1 MSDGGDDRTLSERLS
16 AYLDGEL
23 DKNDA
28 DSIRKLIVTDSK
40 IAKVARDLA
49 EAKVRLE
56 SAYGDTRDEPIS
68 ETTIDLIKNYPMG
81 RPTEDRAEPV
91 RSNII
96 PIKDAPSTHQRWLIQ
111 ITRYHR
117 VYACMPRDDLVKTE
131 ENKLTGEDWVK
142 MLGRDLPIPDLQRH
156 RMSFEGARLLTI
168 NDEPAAQLVYTDTNN
183 SLLTFWIAQT
193 DQPASEPQPSIHQD
207 LDVITWCDGVHA
219 YALVGRD
226 SRDSLS
232 QLVPSIRSVYRT

>member
-1 MSDGGDDRTLSERLS
+1 MMSDGGDDRTLSERLS

-40 IAKVARDLA
+40 IAKMARDLA

-81 RPTEDRAEPV
+81 RPIEDRAEPV

-117 VYACMPRDDLVKTE
+117 VYACMPRDDLVKAE
-131 ENKLTGEDWVK
+131 GNKLTGEDWAK
-142 MLGRDLPIPDLQRH
+142 MLGRDLPIPDLH
-156 RMSFEGARLLTI
+156 HHHMSFEGARLLII
-168 NDEPAAQLVYTDTNN
+168 NDEPVAQLTYSN
-183 SLLTFWIAQT
+183 SNLLTFCIAQT
-193 DQPASEPQPSIHQD
+193 DQAASEPRPSIHQD
-207 LDVITWCDGVHA
+207 LKVIAWCDGAHA
-219 YALVGRD
+219 YALVGWD

>member
-40 IAKVARDLA
+40 IAKMARDLA

-81 RPTEDRAEPV
+81 RPIEDRAEPV

-96 PIKDAPSTHQRWLIQ
+96 PDQGCTIDPSTLADPDHPISSSLCLHAKGRSRQ
-111 ITRYHR
+111 
-117 VYACMPRDDLVKTE
+117 
-131 ENKLTGEDWVK
+131 KLRE
-142 MLGRDLPIPDLQRH
+142 
-156 RMSFEGARLLTI
+156 I
-168 NDEPAAQLVYTDTNN
+168 N
-183 SLLTFWIAQT
+183 
-193 DQPASEPQPSIHQD
+193 
-207 LDVITWCDGVHA
+207 
-219 YALVGRD
+219 
-226 SRDSLS
+226 
-232 QLVPSIRSVYRT
+232 

>member
-1 MSDGGDDRTLSERLS
+1 MSDGGNDRTLSERLS

-56 SAYGDTRDEPIS
+56 SAYDDVRDEPIS

-81 RPTEDRAEPV
+81 RPIEDGAEPV
-91 RSNII
+91 RSNVI
-96 PIKDAPSTHQRWLIQ
+96 PIKRDSSTHQRWLIQ
-111 ITRYHR
+111 IARYHR
-117 VYACMPRDDLVKTE
+117 VYACMPRDDLVKAE
-131 ENKLTGEDWVK
+131 ENKLIGQDWAK
-142 MLGRDLPIPDLQRH
+142 MLGRDLPIPDLH
-156 RMSFEGARLLTI
+156 HHHMSFEVARLLII
-168 NDEPAAQLVYTDTNN
+168 NDEPVAQLVYADTNDN
-183 SLLTFWIAQT
+183 LLTFCIAPT
-193 DQPASEPQPSIHQD
+193 DQAASEPRPSIHQD
-207 LDVITWCDGVHA
+207 LDVIAWCDGIHA

-226 SRDSLS
+226 RQDSLS
-232 QLVPSIRSVYRT
+232 QLVPAIRSVYRA